1 MICSDELI
9 AGNILQRATR
19 WDFFHPRWNS
29 RWRFPSA
36 RDSLGCPSFPRC
48 SKGTSAIVSG
58 GTWKKIFFFKILKS
72 NNSQESAIKKISNFP
87 SLFRK
92 RLSFCRENQV
102 EKYEIEVQSPLG
114 VKVKVRCTLTFK
126 KHLCFQKAPM
136 SPKTSWSAK
145 NHLARQKS
153 SWPGKK
159 HRARQ
164 KSPALP
170 KSTRPSG
177 RFCTLFLKDIDS
189 STGTYLPGSP
199 HGQGSGHLWK
209 SKTFIQCLR
218 IRTRQVL
225 DAQIMISLRSADT
238 EHVRRLFWI
247 HESTGDQRAEHTRA

>member
-1 MICSDELI
+1 M
-9 AGNILQRATR
+9 
-19 WDFFHPRWNS
+19 
-29 RWRFPSA
+29 
-36 RDSLGCPSFPRC
+36 
-48 SKGTSAIVSG
+48 SG
-58 GTWKKIFFFKILKS
+58 GTWKKNFFFFKILKS

-164 KSPALP
+164 KSPGLA
-170 KSTRPSG
+170 KTTRPAKNHLARQKSPG
-177 RFCTLFLKDIDS
+177 PPKTTRPAKNH
-189 STGTYLPGSP
+189 LPCQKAPGPPDVFAHYS
-199 HGQGSGHLWK
+199 
-209 SKTFIQCLR
+209 
-218 IRTRQVL
+218 
-225 DAQIMISLRSADT
+225 
-238 EHVRRLFWI
+238 
-247 HESTGDQRAEHTRA
+247 